1 MPAFRNRV
9 DRLAEEAGF
18 YKLSKNPADERLVA
32 LPEDLYLLADLILRH
47 HTELIL
53 AKARDAMPRRP
64 AK

>member
-18 YKLSKNPADERLVA
+18 YKLSN
-32 LPEDLYLLADLILRH
+32 LILHH

-53 AKARDAMPRRP
+53 ARARDAMSRRL